1 MLFANAI
8 ETDLLV
14 LSGLVNEKLCISKKV
29 GKCLFADDAE
39 ESLQSS

>member
-14 LSGLVNEKLCISKKV
+14 LSGLEKLYISNKI
-29 GKCLFADDAE
+29 GKCLFTDDAE